1 MSTTDD
7 RFQHF
12 HQAGRWQGLPL
23 RAEDATDG
31 PRFERITTGTTD
43 SDVADAA
50 VDILMLG
57 VPNFGMMAGQPT
69 NVLLVGHLSDPSRQ
83 LTLIDAGAE
92 DGYDV
97 LVTALASEGIEPGRI
112 RQIVLTH
119 CHPDHIGGAR
129 AIREQTGATV
139 FAHPLE
145 RAQIERFGN
154 GVEIDRWIENDEQ
167 VAGDGFALD
176 SIFTPGHS
184 PGHYCLVE
192 QSSRVLIA
200 GDMISGFGS
209 VGIFPPNGSMAA
221 YIESLR
227 TMLAIHE
234 ETPFALVCPGHG
246 PVISDA
252 GAKIREYIEHRLTRE
267 ADVLAAVLAGHAGID
282 DLLPAI
288 YPDVQA
294 HLSFAAR
301 STLQAHL
308 DKLVDDGELR
318 VDGERYVSANQ

>member
-1 MSTTDD
+1 MSTTND

-12 HQAGRWQGLPL
+12 HQSGRWQGLPL
-23 RAEDATDG
+23 RVEDALEG
-31 PRFERITTGTTD
+31 PRFERVT
-43 SDVADAA
+43 SDVSDADVS

-57 VPNFGMMAGQPT
+57 VPNFGMMSGQPT
-69 NVLLVGHLSDPSRQ
+69 NVLLVGHVADPDRH

-97 LVTALASEGIEPGRI
+97 LVSALEAEGVEPGRI
-112 RQIVLTH
+112 QQIVLTH
-119 CHPDHIGGAR
+119 CHPDHIGGAK
-129 AIREQTGATV
+129 AIREQTGAAV

-154 GVEIDRWIENDEQ
+154 GVEIDHWVEDDEGI
-167 VAGDGFALD
+167 VGDGFVLD

-209 VGIFPPNGSMAA
+209 VGIFPPNGSMAV
-221 YIESLR
+221 YVDSLR
-227 TMLAIHE
+227 KMLTMHE
-234 ETPFALVCPGHG
+234 SSPFALVCPGHG
-246 PVISDA
+246 PVIADA
-252 GAKIREYIEHRLTRE
+252 GAKIREYIEHRLARE
-267 ADVLAAVLAGHAGID
+267 ADVLAAVHAGSATMD

-308 DKLVDDGELR
+308 DKLVNDGQLTR
-318 VDGERYVSANQ
+318 DGDSYLSTTS